1 MTDTPDPICPLCFR
15 PIPRGAK
22 QSLHHLIPRLKGGKR
37 GPTVLLHQICHNE
50 IHATL
55 TEAELAR
62 EFSTP
67 EALRA
72 HPRLATF
79 LRWVAKRPPEFH
91 ARSTGRR
98 RKRQRRGNL
107 WPGWLVDPAK
117 RATAPRAAFHSEET
131 AMRLRGTR
139 RSRNIED
146 RRRMGGGAKAGGIGG
161 VGLLVVLAIG
171 YFTGIDVTPLLQGT
185 GMTQSPAGATREI
198 SPEEERAAQFS
209 AQVLATT
216 EDVWSEIYPVQTGES
231 YDPPVLVLF
240 SGVTQSPCG
249 GASGAT
255 GPFYC
260 PADEKAYL
268 DTAFFATMSQE
279 LGAGGDF
286 AAAYVIAH
294 EVAHHIQNELGILG
308 QVQQARQR
316 SSEREANALTVRLEL
331 QADCLSGVWAQAV
344 QGLLEP
350 GDIDEALN
358 AARRIGDDY
367 LQRRAGRVPNPHTF
381 THGTS
386 EQRSSWFA
394 RGYESGDMGACDTF
408 AADRL

>member
-1 MTDTPDPICPLCFR
+1 
-15 PIPRGAK
+15 
-22 QSLHHLIPRLKGGKR
+22 
-37 GPTVLLHQICHNE
+37 
-50 IHATL
+50 
-55 TEAELAR
+55 
-62 EFSTP
+62 
-67 EALRA
+67 
-72 HPRLATF
+72 
-79 LRWVAKRPPEFH
+79 
-91 ARSTGRR
+91 
-98 RKRQRRGNL
+98 
-107 WPGWLVDPAK
+107 
-117 RATAPRAAFHSEET
+117 
-131 AMRLRGTR
+131 MRLRGTR
-139 RSRNIED
+139 VSRNIED
-146 RRRMGGGAKAGGIGG
+146 RRRRGGGAKAGGIGG

-185 GMTQSPAGATREI
+185 GLTQSPSSATREI
-198 SPEEERAAQFS
+198 SPEEERAAQFT

-216 EDVWSEIYPVQTGES
+216 EDVWTDIFPEQIGQAYE
-231 YDPPVLVLF
+231 PPVLVLY

-268 DTAFFATMSQE
+268 DTAFFATLSRE

-294 EVAHHIQNELGILG
+294 EVAHHVQNELGILG
-308 QVQQARQR
+308 QVQQARQSASQR
-316 SSEREANALTVRLEL
+316 DANALTVRLEL
-331 QADCLSGVWAQAV
+331 QADCLSGVWAQSV
-344 QGLLEP
+344 QGMLEP

-367 LQRRAGRVPNPHTF
+367 LQRRAGRVPNPHSF

-394 RGYESGDMGACDTF
+394 RGYDSGRVADCDTF
-408 AADRL
+408 SAERL